1 MRVMNA
7 RAAQLIHDLDLRP
20 HPEGGHYRQT
30 FRSAS
35 AVARGSDGEPRAA
48 LTAIYFLL
56 TAGEVSRWHRVA
68 SDEIWTHLE
77 GGAVRLWLRDDER
90 TAATRLA
97 PLAAGG
103 SPFVVVPAQTWQA
116 AECEGDYALVACFVA
131 PGFDFADFVLMTDD
145 AAAQEALRASRPEL
159 IPLI

>member
-1 MRVMNA
+1 MHE
-7 RAAQLIHDLDLRP
+7 RAAALIRELALQP

-30 FRSAS
+30 YRSPSTVTREAD
-35 AVARGSDGEPRAA
+35 ADRRAA

-56 TAGEVSRWHRVA
+56 TAGEISRWHRVA

-77 GGAVRLWLRDDER
+77 GGAIRLWFHDEGR
-90 TAATRLA
+90 TEARQLA

-103 SPFVVVPAQTWQA
+103 SPFLVVPAQTWQA

-131 PGFDFADFVLMTDD
+131 PGFDFADFVLMSDD
-145 AAAQEALRASRPEL
+145 SAAHDALQATHPKLLHL
-159 IPLI
+159 I